1 MSGLRE
7 AKKNFVN
14 NMVGTLQSMVTTIAP
29 ESRETFRN
37 IQLQNKNFNDENTIE
52 QIK

>member
-1 MSGLRE
+1 
-7 AKKNFVN
+7 
-14 NMVGTLQSMVTTIAP
+14 MVGTLQSMETTIAP

-37 IQLQNKNFNDENTIE
+37 IQLQKQKNFNDENTIE

>member
-7 AKKNFVN
+7 AKNFVN
-14 NMVGTLQSMVTTIAP
+14 NMVGTLQSMETTIAP